1 LLRLILKKAKGT
13 TNNGRGDN
21 EGRGSALLT
30 SLFSNV
36 KGDISEHLREK
47 ERTNLSENLT
57 LVLDSLSMLFYNAI
71 DVICIRFTLIE
82 RPFMLLRNNFI
93 YQLVNS
99 LIKDVKSD
107 DTVENNTSLQLLVD
121 LACELNPSLREV
133 KINNLKELLKAKA
146 IQQQLLNS
154 DGNKSFLETSSIQ
167 EVARKLCLPDDIV
180 KEIVYT
186 HKDMTF
192 GEIFKLSDIQ
202 LLMLIN
208 GHRLFN
214 GASRTVFE
222 NTISGY
228 LAKILEAYEILSQK
242 SKNERLIHSH
252 SDYCVINEILPWISM
267 WLRFSYTIS

>member
-1 LLRLILKKAKGT
+1 MKKAKDT
-13 TNNGRGDN
+13 TNKGRGDN
-21 EGRGSALLT
+21 DGRGSIRLT

-47 ERTNLSENLT
+47 ERTNLSENLK

-154 DGNKSFLETSSIQ
+154 LLPVPMSRNIMFELRLLICHRGGFCFPVTMSS
-167 EVARKLCLPDDIV
+167 R
-180 KEIVYT
+180 
-186 HKDMTF
+186 
-192 GEIFKLSDIQ
+192 
-202 LLMLIN
+202 
-208 GHRLFN
+208 
-214 GASRTVFE
+214 
-222 NTISGY
+222 
-228 LAKILEAYEILSQK
+228 LEA
-242 SKNERLIHSH
+242 
-252 SDYCVINEILPWISM
+252 DGM
-267 WLRFSYTIS
+267 FRFF